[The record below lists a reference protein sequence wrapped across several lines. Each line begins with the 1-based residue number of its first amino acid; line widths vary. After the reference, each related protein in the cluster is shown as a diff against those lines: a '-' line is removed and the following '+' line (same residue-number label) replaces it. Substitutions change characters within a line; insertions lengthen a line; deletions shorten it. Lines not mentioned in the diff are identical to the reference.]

1 MNLFTDK
8 IIIFFIFLFLST
20 TIFSQLDSSSIVI
33 ELKKKNQISILY
45 KDSIVKIIDS
55 LNKQIKRYQ
64 KPAYVPIKP
73 WHLSGR
79 FFFDGTQIFLN
90 NWVAGGQNNIS
101 LVGKVLL
108 SIDYKSKFI
117 TIDND
122 LSLHFGLI
130 KQGNNK
136 SWWKNDDQQQFTS
149 KIDKKLYHNLNYSA
163 LLDFKTG
170 FAKGYYYPDDSTVI
184 SDFLAPAYFVSA
196 LGIDYK
202 PSKNFTFFMAPLSI
216 KSTIV
221 NSTRLAD
228 QGFFG
233 LQPAKYDAD
242 KYMIER
248 AQKYRIEIGAYL
260 KLKFRKQFKGN
271 LIFENN
277 LELFSNFTQK
287 PQNIDV
293 IWITGATFQ
302 LFKYL
307 SFNINTHLIY
317 DDDIMVPIVRDGV
330 KGFGPRIQYEQ
341 IIGLGLIW
349 KFL

>member
-1 MNLFTDK
+1 MNLSVNK
-8 IIIFFIFLFLST
+8 IIIFFTFLFLYNST
-20 TIFSQLDSSSIVI
+20 FSQLDSSSILT
-33 ELKKKNQISILY
+33 ELKKKNQISKLY
-45 KDSIVKIIDS
+45 RDSIVKIIDS
-55 LNKQIKRYQ
+55 LNKQIKRYE
-64 KPAYVPIKP
+64 KPVYVQINP

-101 LVGKVLL
+101 LVGKVIMSL
-108 SIDYKSKFI
+108 DYKSKKL
-117 TIDND
+117 TMDND
-122 LSLHFGLI
+122 LSLHFGLM
-130 KQGNNK
+130 KQGDNLK
-136 SWWKNDDQQQFTS
+136 WWKNDDQQQFTS
-149 KIDKKLYHNLNYSA
+149 KIDKSLYHNLNYSA
-163 LLDFKTG
+163 LIDFKTG

-196 LGIDYK
+196 LGLDYK
-202 PSKNFTFFMAPLSI
+202 PSKIFTLFMAPLSI

-221 NSTRLAD
+221 NSTILAD

-260 KLKFRKQFKGN
+260 KLKFKKQFKGN
-271 LIFENN
+271 LMFENN
-277 LELFSNFTQK
+277 LELFSNFTQN
-287 PQNIDV
+287 PQNIDI
-293 IWITGATFQ
+293 IWITGANFQ

-317 DDDIMVPIVRDGV
+317 DDDIMVPIIKDGV